1 VRSNWR
7 NNARLNGAAKADSA
21 RGDFEVGADQSPRPQ
36 QGSVGFCRLLF
47 STPCRWPSR
56 RRHHHPSA
64 CAKRRRTLGPSP
76 QASWDRKCPLGDLER
91 SLGCLPV
98 VQAGARPTLSATN
111 AHLVL
116 TDGTLTYSSRVT
128 EIRPSVV
135 QEKRAFPQGTFAVSA
150 SLV

>member
-1 VRSNWR
+1 
-7 NNARLNGAAKADSA
+7 G
-21 RGDFEVGADQSPRPQ
+21 EDQSPRPPP
-36 QGSVGFCRLLF
+36 GSAGFCRWLF
-47 STPCRWPSR
+47 SAHCRGHDR
-56 RRHHHPSA
+56 GRDHRPSA

-116 TDGTLTYSSRVT
+116 NDGTLTYSSRVT
-128 EIRPSVV
+128 EIRPSV
-135 QEKRAFPQGTFAVSA
+135 
-150 SLV
+150 